1 MIVSNVSSCIGTEF
15 KGDYCFKA
23 KIIRAASNKCKESLS
38 LEKANHIETLGT
50 HRGEQVKGNV

>member
-1 MIVSNVSSCIGTEF
+1 MILSNVSSCIGTEF

-38 LEKANHIETLGT
+38 LENTNHVETLGA
-50 HRGEQVKGNV
+50 HRRERDKGNV

>member
-1 MIVSNVSSCIGTEF
+1 MVSNVSSFIGAGF
-15 KGDYCFKA
+15 KGADFFKA